1 MDYKSARVDLH
12 IHSTVSDG
20 SLPPADIAA
29 LAMDRGIK
37 AIALTDHDSMEGT
50 KELLRFGTPMEIELL
65 NGVEISAAPPPFLN
79 HSGSVHLLGYGMDV
93 HDPDLNQALD
103 QQQTARIN
111 RTPKIIDRLNALGI
125 AVALSD
131 IEQYAG
137 NPGAD
142 HTQLGRPHIARW
154 MVAAGYADS
163 MDNAFDRYLGKGRP
177 AYVDK
182 ARIAMAEAIGL
193 IRAAGGLAVLAH
205 PGLLALEQNK
215 DYEQLVVE
223 LMSMGLQGIEVYY
236 PKHSAAEQ
244 SFFESLAAKLGLLV
258 TGGSDF
264 HGESGGGGDPKVA
277 LGTGTGELYVP
288 YSVYEA
294 IIEKLKIQS

>member
-1 MDYKSARVDLH
+1 MDYNSARVDLH
-12 IHSTVSDG
+12 IHSTASDG
-20 SLPPADIAA
+20 TLPPSDIAA
-29 LAMDRGIK
+29 MAVDRGIK

-50 KELLRFGTPMEIELL
+50 KELLRTGTPVEIELL
-65 NGVEISAAPPPFLN
+65 TGVEISAAPPPFLN
-79 HSGSVHLLGYGMDV
+79 HSGSVHLLGYGMNV
-93 HDPDLNQALD
+93 YDPDLNQALD

-111 RTPKIIDRLNALGI
+111 RTPKIIDRLNGLGI
-125 AVALSD
+125 PAALAD
-131 IEQYAG
+131 IEKHAG

-154 MVAAGYADS
+154 MVAAGYTAS
-163 MDNAFDRYLGKGRP
+163 MDEAFDRYLGKGQP

-205 PGLLALEQNK
+205 PGLLALEQDK
-215 DYEQLVVE
+215 EYEQLIVE

-236 PKHSAAEQ
+236 PKHSAAQQ
-244 SFFESLAAKLGLLV
+244 SFFESLAGKLGLLA

-264 HGESGGGGDPKVA
+264 HGDSGGDGAPEVA
-277 LGTGTGELYVP
+277 LGTGTGDLFVP

-294 IIEKLKIQS
+294 IIEKLKIQP

>member
-1 MDYKSARVDLH
+1 LDYKSARVDLH
-12 IHSTVSDG
+12 LHSTASDG

-29 LAMDRGIK
+29 LAVDRGIK
-37 AIALTDHDSMEGT
+37 AIALTDHDSMEGV
-50 KELLRFGTPMEIELL
+50 KELLRTGTPMDIELL
-65 NGVEISAAPPPFLN
+65 SGVEISAAPPPFLKQ
-79 HSGSVHLLGYGMDV
+79 SGSVHLLGYGMDV
-93 HDPDLNQALD
+93 HDPDLNQALN
-103 QQQTARIN
+103 QQQSARIN

-125 AVALSD
+125 ESALSD
-131 IEQYAG
+131 IEQHAG
-137 NPGAD
+137 NPGTDPA
-142 HTQLGRPHIARW
+142 QLGRPHIARW
-154 MVAAGYADS
+154 MIAAGYADS
-163 MDNAFDRYLGKGRP
+163 MDDAFDRYLGKGQP

-205 PGLLALEQNK
+205 PGLLALEQDK
-215 DYEQLVVE
+215 EYEQLIVE

-244 SFFESLAAKLGLLV
+244 SFFESLAAKLGLVV

-264 HGESGGGGDPKVA
+264 HGDSGGNGAPEVA
-277 LGTGTGELYVP
+277 PGSGTGELFVP
-288 YSVYEA
+288 YRIYEA

>member
-1 MDYKSARVDLH
+1 MDYKNARVDLH
-12 IHSTVSDG
+12 IHSTASDG
-20 SLPPADIAA
+20 SLPPVDIAA
-29 LAMDRGIK
+29 LAMERGIK

-65 NGVEISAAPPPFLN
+65 SGVEISAAPPPFLN

-93 HDPDLNQALD
+93 HDADLNQALD

-131 IEQYAG
+131 IEQHAG
-137 NPGAD
+137 NPGAGQ
-142 HTQLGRPHIARW
+142 TQLGRPHIARW

-205 PGLLALEQNK
+205 PGLLALEQDK
-215 DYEQLVVE
+215 EYEQLVVE

-264 HGESGGGGDPKVA
+264 HGESGDPKVA